1 MSEHAK
7 RMKRELVMKGTILD
21 VYKDTM
27 ELPNGKTEEWD
38 FVSHRKGA
46 AAVVAVRED
55 GKLLMVRQYR
65 NALERMT
72 LEIPAGARDSVTEDT
87 KVCAARE
94 LEEETG
100 YRSEN
105 LSFLLSLRTTV
116 AFCDEFIDVYKDTME
131 LPNGKTEEWDFVS
144 HRKGAAAVVAVRAD
158 GKLLMV
164 RQYRNALERMT
175 LEIPAGARDS
185 VTEDTRVCAAREL
198 EEETGYRS
206 ENLTFLLSLRTT
218 VAFCDEFIDVYL
230 ARDLVKSAQHLD
242 EGEAIDVEAHDVDE
256 LCEMIYAGKIQDSK
270 TVSAILA
277 YKNLLNKD
285 SGKA

>member
-7 RMKRELVMKGTILD
+7 RIKRELVMKGTILD

-38 FVSHRKGA
+38 FVSH
-46 AAVVAVRED
+46 
-55 GKLLMVRQYR
+55 MVRQYR

-116 AFCDEFIDVYKDTME
+116 AFCDEFIDVY
-131 LPNGKTEEWDFVS
+131 
-144 HRKGAAAVVAVRAD
+144 
-158 GKLLMV
+158 
-164 RQYRNALERMT
+164 
-175 LEIPAGARDS
+175 
-185 VTEDTRVCAAREL
+185 
-198 EEETGYRS
+198 
-206 ENLTFLLSLRTT
+206 
-218 VAFCDEFIDVYL
+218 L
-230 ARDLVKSAQHLD
+230 ARDLVKSTQHLD